1 MYGRLSLASAL
12 SCQSIKECLP
22 YNSLYNLENLK
33 WMTFKTNK
41 QKNPKQTYF
50 SDNACIIY
58 IFFSRNMTVYL
69 GIMLAFHHYIALKM
83 PHSVFNTQPV
93 LTSVLGM

>member
-1 MYGRLSLASAL
+1 
-12 SCQSIKECLP
+12 
-22 YNSLYNLENLK
+22 
-33 WMTFKTNK
+33 MTFKTNK
-41 QKNPKQTYF
+41 QKIQNELIFLTTP
-50 SDNACIIY
+50 ALY